1 MNTNYFIP
9 PTDEEIKQRLT
20 ELLTQAQ
27 AAKTRREI
35 KQILHEW
42 EYLNAILRLE
52 HTTYSW
58 PSNHPTSTNQ
68 PTTRVS
74 S

>member
-1 MNTNYFIP
+1 MNTKYFIP
-9 PTDEEIKQRLT
+9 PTDEEINQRLT

-52 HTTYSW
+52 HA
-58 PSNHPTSTNQ
+58 
-68 PTTRVS
+68 S